1 MAFAERFGGVMR
13 ELQVVH
19 EDEDIIV
26 LDKKTGLAV
35 QGGERVGASL
45 DDLLEERLGHRPF
58 LIHRLDKDTS
68 GLIIVAKNKEAA
80 ARYSAL
86 LAGRAVRKVYLAVC
100 AGRPS
105 KREGII
111 DDPVS
116 KRGEAKEALTR
127 YRLIAETEAFS
138 LLELELGTGRMHQ
151 IRVHLA
157 GIGHPILGDDKYGD
171 FALNKR
177 LRKELGVRKLLLHAR
192 RLVIPHA
199 GKAPLDL
206 TAPLPEHFE
215 PCMAAFGLD
224 RATLAPRAEAGSV
237 QAPK

>member
-1 MAFAERFGGVMR
+1 MR

-26 LDKKTGLAV
+26 LDKNSGLAV

-45 DDLLEERLGHRPF
+45 DDLLELRLGHRPF
-58 LIHRLDKDTS
+58 LVHRLDKDTS
-68 GLIIVAKNKEAA
+68 GLILVAKNKESA

-100 AGRPS
+100 AGRLS

-116 KRGEAKEALTR
+116 TRGEAKEALTR
-127 YRLIAETEAFS
+127 YRVVAQTEGFS

-177 LRKELGVRKLLLHAR
+177 LRKELGIRKLLLHAR
-192 RLVIPHA
+192 RLVIPGT
-199 GKAPLDL
+199 GKSPLDL
-206 TAPLPEHFE
+206 IAPLPEHFE
-215 PCMAAFGLD
+215 PCMAALGLD
-224 RATLAPRAEAGSV
+224 RANLAPRTDPPDAQV
-237 QAPK
+237 PKSSQ